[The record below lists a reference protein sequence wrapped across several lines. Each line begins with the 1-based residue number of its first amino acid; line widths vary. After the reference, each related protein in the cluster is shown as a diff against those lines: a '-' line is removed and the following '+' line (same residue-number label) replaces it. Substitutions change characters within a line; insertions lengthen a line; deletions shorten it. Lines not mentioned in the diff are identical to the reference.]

1 MGYIS
6 SADQKSLG
14 QRYRM
19 TAILVAAFAITALV
33 LILLPMILR
42 VQTPEASEF
51 NWPKV
56 LATSSLLLGLAS
68 VLLRRVLLS
77 RAVLANAAKH
87 GRDAVL
93 RRLSM
98 TSVISAAF
106 GEAVGIAGLVGFL
119 MTGASFAW
127 PVGAVSLILVA
138 YSFPRRAEWARA
150 LELVA
155 QVAEKAPTPVVG
167 RTIEE

>member
-6 SADQKSLG
+6 SADQRSLG

-19 TAILVAAFAITALV
+19 TAILVAGFGITALV
-33 LILLPMILR
+33 FILLPMILR

-51 NWPKV
+51 NLPKV

-77 RAVLANAAKH
+77 RAVLENAAKQ

-93 RRLSM
+93 SRLSM

-138 YSFPRRAEWARA
+138 YSFPRRAEWVRA

-155 QVAEKAPTPVVG
+155 QVSEKAPAPVVG